1 MSVRV
6 QDLPVQVQRSP
17 QTQARRSL
25 RLTGL
30 IRPLSLVSVSAIA
43 SLMTA
48 CNVSQPPT
56 SSATNTGG
64 VLPLAPDAAAP
75 AAPAATATPSDPV
88 YTYTVGALEITG
100 DRTHVCNV
108 LLPRGPGI
116 GGDFFYPEEANLWAS
131 LNCPELYCNLADGV
145 CRDSLKSVWADPDG
159 PGTVKAPA
167 APVAANGA
175 PVLREG
181 QESAPMNE
189 EPMPVV
195 DRVLQYPS
203 APLPVQVFEVVS
215 LTADQVNGLNGMY
228 QRFAK
233 VDARTEPIAPGSA
246 TVHNEWAALCLGE
259 ENQAG
264 CPKSAAH
271 QLISYGEFWR
281 ANQFV
286 TSGGWVLYK
295 P

>member
-1 MSVRV
+1 M
-6 QDLPVQVQRSP
+6 
-17 QTQARRSL
+17 
-25 RLTGL
+25 
-30 IRPLSLVSVSAIA
+30 
-43 SLMTA
+43 
-48 CNVSQPPT
+48 
-56 SSATNTGG
+56 
-64 VLPLAPDAAAP
+64 
-75 AAPAATATPSDPV
+75 
-88 YTYTVGALEITG
+88 
-100 DRTHVCNV
+100 
-108 LLPRGPGI
+108 PRGPGI
-116 GGDFFYPEEANLWAS
+116 GGDFFYPDEANLWAS

-159 PGTVKAPA
+159 PNTVKAPA

-181 QESAPMNE
+181 QESAPTNE
-189 EPMPVV
+189 TPMPVV
-195 DRVLQYPS
+195 DRVIQYPD

-246 TVHNEWAALCLGE
+246 TVYNEWAALCVGE

-281 ANQFV
+281 ANQLV
-286 TSGGWVLYK
+286 WGSCHLVWRSSAIANSYLGKRVNEKW
-295 P
+295 

>member
-1 MSVRV
+1 MVTMATQV
-6 QDLPVQVQRSP
+6 QDQQQTPGQRRLS
-17 QTQARRSL
+17 AWRSG
-25 RLTGL
+25 RSIGG
-30 IRPLSLVSVSAIA
+30 VMAYGAIA
-43 SLMTA
+43 SLIA
-48 CNVSQPPT
+48 GCNVSQPPS
-56 SSATNTGG
+56 SSATASSGMLPMMLNTASPSPSTP
-64 VLPLAPDAAAP
+64 VLP
-75 AAPAATATPSDPV
+75 
-88 YTYTVGALEITG
+88 
-100 DRTHVCNV
+100 
-108 LLPRGPGI
+108 
-116 GGDFFYPEEANLWAS
+116 
-131 LNCPELYCNLADGV
+131 
-145 CRDSLKSVWADPDG
+145 
-159 PGTVKAPA
+159 
-167 APVAANGA
+167 
-175 PVLREG
+175 EG
-181 QESAPMNE
+181 QGSPPVNG

-195 DRVLQYPS
+195 DRVIQYPD

-264 CPKSAAH
+264 CPKSAVH